1 MPVTIVITGED
12 DTVIDHLTNI
22 ARSMSM
28 LTSLDISI
36 EVAESVDEYIPS
48 EQDLADLEEFDR
60 ELNTGVLK
68 EDTKCE
74 AEVVYEDEIFE
85 EFIEAIPESIKP
97 LLRKYY
103 SSELITYE
111 KRIVL
116 KAVTANP
123 HTAGIDYFMFRR
135 LKSSNY
141 ILEFGIEAFKEVVKA
156 VFDTLESDAIKD
168 RVKLLLNYGFA
179 LPSIGKSIDLDVD
192 DMTRLME
199 GKYYPYLFNAWT
211 AIYGQKTLDTL
222 GVELYKQ
229 KFDERDKKFTF
240 KPRKRVTPDIPID
253 KSVDDIRLVFDKLS
267 DKDKTDPHILLK
279 AIRASGMCMKTIAS
293 ELDVCYTT
301 IFNAISDGIISGKLI
316 KHINEKLGTAYVVPK
331 QKRVRKK

>member
-123 HTAGIDYFMFRR
+123 YSAGIDYFMFRR

-156 VFDTLESDAIKD
+156 VIVRSVEGVRRKAGSYIKFDDNACVLIKD
-168 RVKLLLNYGFA
+168 DKSPIGTRV
-179 LPSIGKSIDLDVD
+179 
-192 DMTRLME
+192 
-199 GKYYPYLFNAWT
+199 
-211 AIYGQKTLDTL
+211 L
-222 GVELYKQ
+222 GPVAREL
-229 KFDERDKKFTF
+229 RDKEFT
-240 KPRKRVTPDIPID
+240 KIVSLAPEV
-253 KSVDDIRLVFDKLS
+253 L
-267 DKDKTDPHILLK
+267 
-279 AIRASGMCMKTIAS
+279 
-293 ELDVCYTT
+293 
-301 IFNAISDGIISGKLI
+301 
-316 KHINEKLGTAYVVPK
+316 
-331 QKRVRKK
+331 

>member
-60 ELNTGVLK
+60 ELNTGIK
-68 EDTKCE
+68 EDTKCK

-116 KAVTANP
+116 KAMTANIYS
-123 HTAGIDYFMFRR
+123 AGIDYFMFRR

-156 VFDTLESDAIKD
+156 VIDTLESEDIKD
-168 RVKLLLNYGFA
+168 RIKLLLNYGFA
-179 LPSIGKSIDLDVD
+179 LPSIGKSIGLDVD

-229 KFDERDKKFTF
+229 KFDERDKKVIV
-240 KPRKRVTPDIPID
+240 KPRKRVTPDIPAD
-253 KSVDDIRLVFDKLS
+253 KSVNDIQLVFGKLTDEDK
-267 DKDKTDPHILLK
+267 K
-279 AIRASGMCMKTIAS
+279 AIDSGMCMKTIAS